1 MWAARC
7 RMMFWELTVPEPQ
20 LVPALSP
27 PPLEL
32 GDRLSRGE
40 FERRYHA
47 MPHLRKAELLRGNV
61 YMPSPVRV
69 HLHAEPHADLMGWL
83 FTYKVA
89 TPGVHAADNATVRLG
104 PEDEPQPD
112 ALLRI
117 AHERGGQAT
126 VDADG
131 YLCGAPE
138 LAVEIASSSV
148 SYDLHVKRDVYGEH
162 GVREYRVWR
171 VGDGAIDWFVLRGD
185 QYQALAAKADGSF
198 RSEVFPG
205 LWLDAAALVSGNGAR
220 VLEVLRQGLAS
231 PEHALFVTQLAGS

>member
-1 MWAARC
+1 MP
-7 RMMFWELTVPEPQ
+7 ELQ
-20 LVPALSP
+20 LSPSLSP
-27 PPLEL
+27 PPLEA
-32 GDRLSRGE
+32 GDRLSRDE

-61 YMPSPVRV
+61 YLPSPVRV

-83 FTYKVA
+83 FTYQVA

-117 AHERGGQAT
+117 AADRGGQAA

-138 LAVEIASSSV
+138 LAVEVASSSV
-148 SYDLHVKRDVYGEH
+148 SYDLHVKQDVYGEH
-162 GVREYRVWR
+162 GVREYLVWR
-171 VGDGAIDWFVLRGD
+171 VGDQAIDWFVLRGD
-185 QYQALAAKADGSF
+185 RYQELAADVHGIV

-205 LWLDAAALVSGNGAR
+205 LWFDPAALVSGNGTR
-220 VLEVLRQGLAS
+220 VLEVLQQGLAA
-231 PEHALFVTQLAGS
+231 PEHVAFVQQLAGG